1 MTLTSE
7 ATYVACTRVGPPHEA
22 DLDLSDAVATS
33 SSSWYAFYNIAI
45 FVPTFAKAVVI

>member
-22 DLDLSDAVATS
+22 DLDLSNAVATWLS
-33 SSSWYAFYNIAI
+33 DQYAFYHIAK